1 VVLVYVIHLHY
12 ETWNIPKWVPFWGPR
27 VLINLDGWM
36 DGWMDRR
43 GRDRWRR
50 GRHTTTTTRDDDD
63 DDDDDGDDGD
73 DDETDV
79 ETAWTRTGDD
89 EF

>member
-1 VVLVYVIHLHY
+1 MGSTLTVVGSARPHQS
-12 ETWNIPKWVPFWGPR
+12 
-27 VLINLDGWM
+27 GWM

-63 DDDDDGDDGD
+63 DDDETDDETDV
-73 DDETDV
+73 DETDV